1 MSMAQCFL
9 FPWSQRLLQTNLE
22 CSPLQKYFCILIFFS
37 MFTTFEFEIF
47 VIMLYAIVN
56 IGDQLNI
63 SRLHFDCS
71 IRHVAPHPPP
81 PKNRPNITPPPPP
94 CECRQKH
101 EIEVSNI
108 TVNKKKKP
116 KWNLKK
122 YNKPN
127 INLNISTQ

>member
-1 MSMAQCFL
+1 M
-9 FPWSQRLLQTNLE
+9 
-22 CSPLQKYFCILIFFS
+22 I
-37 MFTTFEFEIF
+37 TTFEFEIF

-81 PKNRPNITPPPPP
+81 PKNRPNITPPPPANADK
-94 CECRQKH
+94 KH

-108 TVNKKKKP
+108 TVNKKKQ
-116 KWNLKK
+116 
-122 YNKPN
+122 NKMKSEK
-127 INLNISTQ
+127 I